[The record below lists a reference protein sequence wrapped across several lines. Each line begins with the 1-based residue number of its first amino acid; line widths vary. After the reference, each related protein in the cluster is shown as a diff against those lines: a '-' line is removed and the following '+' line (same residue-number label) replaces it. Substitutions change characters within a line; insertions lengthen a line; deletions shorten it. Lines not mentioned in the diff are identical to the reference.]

1 MPEPRHDA
9 PYPPAADGLPGRRV
23 APAWSRP
30 PASLVERFAAL
41 PAGVVADAMHRI
53 GALDGGIAPVWPGAT
68 VVGAAL
74 TVWVR
79 AGDNALVARAIDMA
93 QPGDVLVVNAQGALT
108 SAVVGELLSME
119 CRRRGVR
126 GAVVDGAVRDLD
138 VLGTLRF
145 PVFARGVCAA
155 GPTKEGSG
163 EIGYPVAVGGVVAA
177 AGDIVVADGDG
188 VVIVPAGDA
197 GAVLERAAAI
207 SGWEERRRAAL
218 LSEG

>member
-1 MPEPRHDA
+1 MPEQRHDA
-9 PYPPAADGLPGRRV
+9 PYPPPADGLPGRRV
-23 APAWSRP
+23 APSWSRP
-30 PASLVERFAAL
+30 PAALVERFAAM
-41 PAGVVADAMHRI
+41 PAGVVADAMHRL
-53 GALDGGIAPVWPGAT
+53 GALDAGIAAVWPGAA
-68 VVGAAL
+68 VVGTAL

-79 AGDNALVARAIDMA
+79 AGDNALVGQAIEMG

-108 SAVVGELLSME
+108 SAVVGELLSMA

-138 VLGTLRF
+138 ALRTLPF
-145 PVFARGVCAA
+145 PVFARGSCAA

-163 EIGYPVAVGGVVAA
+163 EIGYPVAVGGVVVM

-197 GAVLERAAAI
+197 EAVLGRADAI
-207 SGWEERRRAAL
+207 SEWEARRRSAL
-218 LSEG
+218 SPEH